1 MRRQRWLP
9 LRFIEDRFLR
19 ELASVEQYGAL
30 GVATKEV
37 APCVDEQNT
46 RPAMSMNGHDLA
58 GRKLSLDYAH
68 AFVLEYKTVVSRGSD
83 ERIQGIGPTAGRYV

>member
-1 MRRQRWLP
+1 
-9 LRFIEDRFLR
+9 
-19 ELASVEQYGAL
+19 
-30 GVATKEV
+30 
-37 APCVDEQNT
+37 
-46 RPAMSMNGHDLA
+46 MSMNGHDLA